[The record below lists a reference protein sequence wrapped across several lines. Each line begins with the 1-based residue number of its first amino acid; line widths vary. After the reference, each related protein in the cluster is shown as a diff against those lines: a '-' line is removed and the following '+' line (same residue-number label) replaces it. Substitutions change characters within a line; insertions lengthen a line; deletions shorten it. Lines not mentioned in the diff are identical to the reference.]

1 MAEAGGRTTDTAGAA
16 TADDTGEVAAVSG
29 ARGSATKPAPTRNT
43 DIVTGKAAADAAK
56 AEAEAREAA
65 ARQAAA
71 REAAARQA
79 GPRTEAMPPTSATVG
94 RVPTVAPVAV
104 PPPGAAPAAVPA
116 AAVQQAPRGGGVRRA
131 RLMVT
136 RLDPWSVLKSAFMLS
151 LSFAVIL
158 LVATALLWYVLD
170 VLRVF
175 DTLGRTVNDITG
187 TGTTQFDLG
196 AVISFGRV
204 MGVAL
209 VIAAFEIILVSVI
222 ATMFAFLYNLTVGIT
237 GGLEVTL
244 SEDSSS

>member
-1 MAEAGGRTTDTAGAA
+1 
-16 TADDTGEVAAVSG
+16 
-29 ARGSATKPAPTRNT
+29 
-43 DIVTGKAAADAAK
+43 
-56 AEAEAREAA
+56 
-65 ARQAAA
+65 
-71 REAAARQA
+71 
-79 GPRTEAMPPTSATVG
+79 
-94 RVPTVAPVAV
+94 
-104 PPPGAAPAAVPA
+104 
-116 AAVQQAPRGGGVRRA
+116 
-131 RLMVT
+131 MVT
-136 RLDPWSVLKSAFMLS
+136 RSTRGRCSRARSCSRCRSRSSCSWPRA
-151 LSFAVIL
+151 A
-158 LVATALLWYVLD
+158 LVRPRR
-170 VLRVF
+170 LRVF

>member
-1 MAEAGGRTTDTAGAA
+1 MAEAGGRTTDAAGAA
-16 TADDTGEVAAVSG
+16 TADDTGEVPGASG
-29 ARGSATKPAPTRNT
+29 ARGGTGKTAPTRNT

-56 AEAEAREAA
+56 AEAEEREAA
-65 ARQAAA
+65 ARDAAA
-71 REAAARQA
+71 RESAARAA
-79 GPRTEAMPPTSATVG
+79 GPRTQAMPAASPTVG
-94 RVPTVAPVAV
+94 RVPTVAPVAA
-104 PPPGAAPAAVPA
+104 PPPAAAPAAVPA
-116 AAVQQAPRGGGVRRA
+116 AAVQQAPRGGVRRA